1 MPELVEKLSLILST
15 YLKSISRYDNEEG
28 FYVAISEHCVNLVKV
43 NKRSIKDLALFHLMH
58 ILQKNL
64 I

>member
-1 MPELVEKLSLILST
+1 MPELVEKFSLLLSA
-15 YLKSISRYDNEEG
+15 YLKSISIYDNEEG
-28 FYVAISEHCVNLVKV
+28 FYVAISEHCVNLVRV
-43 NKRSIKDLALFHLMH
+43 NKRSIKGLFHLMH